1 MKQKLESDRIAD
13 SGCQL
18 GDYYSLD
25 YSNAGEKWLCLGQK
39 WLQVEMVRS
48 GPVLVYV
55 KGRTERISS
64 DGLVVGREWYWCFF
78 QRNFPV
84 FHLWMFFL
92 FPLLSPLFL
101 EFIILTLIILRL
113 DHFYLLIAL
122 TSFMFLLLL
131 LLFFWKPSH
140 FSIPFILFSFESVLF
155 LIPY

>member
-1 MKQKLESDRIAD
+1 MVETCHYIFAKTCRIHTK
-13 SGCQL
+13 SEPWCQL
-18 GDYYSLD
+18 STLGDSD
-25 YSNAGEKWLCLGQK
+25 MSVQVPWL
-39 WLQVEMVRS
+39 WHMYHS
-48 GPVLVYV
+48 G
-55 KGRTERISS
+55 GT
-64 DGLVVGREWYWCFF
+64 GLVVGREWYWCFF